1 MKRFGTSLLI
11 LCLLG
16 SSLIPSVAAGNN
28 AGLLGKFPDI
38 LNAPAFHDVPNEAWY
53 AKSVDACY
61 RMGLMT
67 GTGEE
72 TFSPNT
78 QMTMAQVLVVC
89 AHLHNRLNGG
99 EEMGKAPADWRKT
112 ALLDEQ
118 GSQALTL
125 KALEYTSL
133 GRDDTGNYVKVGF
146 APTLLSPLD
155 GKTITLS
162 SCGTVLGISL
172 PIDADS
178 GFIQFSKET
187 DEEIQEITDAIYH
200 NTTGIPDWAMD
211 AVYYLDTHS
220 SPIYF
225 SEYELNSPATRN
237 QLIRALEDVLPA
249 EALQPLGDVSSPPDV
264 DLDAYWISSNSSG
277 TTTDGN
283 IGAFYRAGILAGT
296 DQYGTYNGNAI
307 LDRAQLATI
316 LRAVVLPETRTL
328 PVLKEYDQGV
338 EYTLT
343 PLSPPEEY
351 NWRIDL
357 YNGDPAIETQYLFNY
372 DDETIL
378 YRMDGT
384 LIQCEEAFD
393 FLICFR
399 SDGLALVS
407 KWVTPDFQAS
417 GMIDQNGKTVLPC
430 RYWSVSTYHNGTILA
445 QETENGPWKVFDAK
459 GKFTGQTLPSSCLG
473 FYGTSENRVIYQD
486 PDTSLYGFMDLD
498 GKITV
503 PATYALVGQYS
514 EGRAPVSDGNR
525 VGYVDLDGNV
535 VIPLKYKAPDRS
547 MWIDLLPPAL
557 IESYSFQEGMVVLT
571 DPTTGKQGVIGLN
584 GQIILPFSFQSL
596 TQNTDGWFRS
606 GRSYHNI
613 DGRVIDISKFCGDGK
628 YFSDS
633 YALLCSDVP
642 RYGYLDETGRI
653 AIPVQ
658 FSQAGPI
665 YDNKA
670 LVKKDGQWY
679 RLEIIS
685 P

>member
-1 MKRFGTSLLI
+1 MRRIGTILLT

-16 SSLIPSVAAGNN
+16 SAILSTAASGDN
-28 AGLLGKFPDI
+28 AGLMGKFPDVS
-38 LNAPAFHDVPNEAWY
+38 PSPSFCDVSDDAWY

-61 RMGLMT
+61 RLGLMT
-67 GTGEE
+67 GTGND

-89 AHLHNRLNGG
+89 AQLHSRLNSG
-99 EEMGKAPADWRKT
+99 EEMKKAPADWRKT

-118 GSQALTL
+118 GNQALAL
-125 KALEYTSL
+125 HALEYTSL
-133 GRDDTGNYVKVGF
+133 GRDDTGNYVKMGF
-146 APTLLSPLD
+146 SPPLLAPLD
-155 GKTITLS
+155 GKRITIS
-162 SCGTVLGISL
+162 SSGTALGTSL

-178 GFIQFSKET
+178 GSIQFSKET
-187 DEEIQEITDAIYH
+187 DEEIDNITYAIYH

-211 AVYYLDTHS
+211 AVYYLDTHG

-225 SEYELNSPATRN
+225 AEYELNSPATRN
-237 QLIRALEDVLPA
+237 QLIQALEDVLPA
-249 EALQPLGDVSSPPDV
+249 QALQPLGEVASPPDV

-296 DQYGTYNGNAI
+296 DQYGTYNGNAV

-316 LRAVVLPETRTL
+316 LRAVALPETRTL

-384 LIQCEEAFD
+384 LIQCEETFD

-459 GKFTGQTLPSSCLG
+459 GKFTGQTLPSACLG
-473 FYGTSENRVIYQD
+473 FYGASEDRVIYQD
-486 PDTSLYGFMDLD
+486 PDTSLFGFMDLD
-498 GKITV
+498 GNITV
-503 PATYALVGQYS
+503 PASYALVGQYS
-514 EGRAPVSDGNR
+514 EGRAPVSDGTR
-525 VGYVDLDGNV
+525 VGYVDLDGNE
-535 VIPLKYKAPDRS
+535 VIPLKYKGPDQS
-547 MWIDLLPPAL
+547 MWIDLQPPTL
-557 IESYSFQEGMVVLT
+557 IEFYSFRDGMVVLT
-571 DPTTGKQGVIGLN
+571 DPTTGKQGVIGLD
-584 GQIILPFSFQSL
+584 GEIILPFSFSGL
-596 TQNTDGWFRS
+596 TQDGDGWFCS
-606 GRSYHNI
+606 ARSYHNI
-613 DGRVIDISKFCGDGK
+613 DGRVIDISKFCGDGNS
-628 YFSDS
+628 FSDG

-679 RLEIIS
+679 RLEITS

>member
-16 SSLIPSVAAGNN
+16 SSLIPSAAAGNN

-187 DEEIQEITDAIYH
+187 DEEIQKITDAIYH

-211 AVYYLDTHS
+211 AVYYLDTQS

-351 NWRIDL
+351 NWRYRSGSYL
-357 YNGDPAIETQYLFNY
+357 AKVENQYLFTY
-372 DDETIL
+372 ADPTLL
-378 YRMDGT
+378 YRIDGT
-384 LIQCEEAFD
+384 LIQCEED
-393 FLICFR
+393 FSDRYSFLN
-399 SDGLALVS
+399 DGLAVVS
-407 KWVTPDFQAS
+407 KQLDS
-417 GMIDQNGKTVLPC
+417 GEYAYGVIDQNGKTVLSC
-430 RYWSVSTYHNGTILA
+430 LFFNMSIRHDGILLA
-445 QETENGPWKVFDAK
+445 QKTEGGPWLVFDRE
-459 GKFTGQTLPSSCLG
+459 GKPTGQSLPSYCLG
-473 FYGTSENRVIYQD
+473 DYGVSENRVIYQD
-486 PDTSLYGFMDLD
+486 PDTELYGFMDLD
-498 GKITV
+498 GNVTV
-503 PATYALVGQYS
+503 PAVYSAVGSYS
-514 EGRAPVSDGNR
+514 QGRAPVCNQNR
-525 VGYVDLDGNV
+525 VGFVDLDGQV
-535 VIPLKYKAPDRS
+535 VIPIKYGTPFY
-547 MWIDLLPPAL
+547 MNMFPTPFDL
-557 IESYSFQEGMVVLT
+557 IVHFSFQDGMVVLT
-571 DPTTGKQGVIGLN
+571 DPYTQKQGVVDLDGNVIF
-584 GQIILPFSFQSL
+584 PFQL
-596 TQNTDGWFRS
+596 TYPEQGGNGWFHKDAD
-606 GRSYHNI
+606 YFNA
-613 DGRVIDISKFCGDGK
+613 DGRRFDISLFCGDSSS
-628 YFSDS
+628 FDQN
-633 YALLCSDVP
+633 YAIIFDPAGSF
-642 RYGYLDETGRI
+642 GYLDETGRI